1 MDHWLHGMFTALV
14 TPFGTDGLDKPSL
27 LRLVEWQLQ
36 EGADGIVLGSASG
49 EYSTLMSHE
58 RVGLVKLARAAA
70 GPAYPILAAAGSYS
84 TAASIAEVREAASA
98 GASAILLRLPYYSRP
113 TQAGLV
119 QHVLSVAAT
128 TSLPVIVDNDSD
140 RCAVDLTIE
149 ALAEMAAH
157 PAVVGILERRGDIAR
172 SDRIMRSCSR
182 HFLRLTG
189 AGDTIPSYLAA
200 GGCGAVTSIGNLAPR
215 LLSRISESCR
225 AGAFEQAQTL
235 QRRLIPLHGLLSQEP
250 DPVAVK
256 LAVSLQHP
264 GVSPLCRLPL
274 VAAQPS
280 LAEELAYA
288 LDDLPRPI
296 NGQSIGHRSAA

>member
-128 TSLPVIVDNDSD
+128 TSLPVIVDNDPD

-235 QRRLIPLHGLLSQEP
+235 QRRLIPLHGLLSQEA

>member
-14 TPFGTDGLDKPSL
+14 TPFSAGALDEPSL
-27 LRLVEWQLQ
+27 LRLVDWQVR

-49 EYSTLMSHE
+49 EYSTLTRNE
-58 RVGLVKLARAAA
+58 RIRLVRLARAAA
-70 GPAYPILAAAGSYS
+70 GPGYPVLAAAGSNS
-84 TAASIAEVREAASA
+84 TADSITEVKDAATA
-98 GASAILLRLPYYSRP
+98 GASAILLRLPYYNRP

-119 QHVLSVAAT
+119 QHVLSVAEAT
-128 TSLPVIVDNDSD
+128 PLPVIVDNDPD
-140 RCAVDLTIE
+140 RCAVDLTPE

-157 PAVVGILERRGDIAR
+157 PAVVGVLERRGDIAR
-172 SDRIMRSCSR
+172 CDRIMRSCSR

-189 AGDTIPSYLAA
+189 AGDAIPPYVAA

-215 LLSRISESCR
+215 LLRRIREACR

-235 QRRLIPLHGLLSQEP
+235 QRRLTPLHGLLSREP

-256 LAVSLQHP
+256 LALSFQHS
-264 GVSPLCRLPL
+264 GVEPTCRLPL

-280 LAEELAYA
+280 LAEELKYA
-288 LDDLPRPI
+288 LDDLPRPV
-296 NGQSIGHRSAA
+296 NGHVVGHRSAA